1 MASSDFSYFSQLIKD
16 LIFNSFFF
24 GGHFKMQNSENS
36 FIGIYPID
44 VNFNQF
50 IDSNRVQIF
59 NQQVFYLN
67 L

>member
-1 MASSDFSYFSQLIKD
+1 
-16 LIFNSFFF
+16 
-24 GGHFKMQNSENS
+24 MQNSENS

-50 IDSNRVQIF
+50 IDFSRIQIF